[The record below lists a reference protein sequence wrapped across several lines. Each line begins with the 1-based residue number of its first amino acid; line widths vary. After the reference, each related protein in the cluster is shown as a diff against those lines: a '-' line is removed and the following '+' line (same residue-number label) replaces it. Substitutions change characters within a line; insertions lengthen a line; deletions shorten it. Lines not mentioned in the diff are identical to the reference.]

1 MFTLSLVRVSFKA
14 NNILFQ
20 PVSPNC
26 KMKLKQLTL
35 YMQLNKHNDSTMLKD
50 FRKLARELTIVEND
64 LPGSDDLLRGLKS
77 NNTPVIGITGPP
89 GAGKSTLVNAM
100 INQLSSQGKSIA
112 VLAIDPT
119 SPFNLGSLLGDRVRM
134 SEQFNKPNVYI
145 RSLATRGSLG
155 GLSGKTIEMT
165 DVLRSAGFDYIL
177 VETVGVG
184 QSEVEIAGLADISV
198 VVLVPESGDEIQ
210 SMKSG
215 LMEIA
220 DIFVVNKSDRD
231 GAEAFANNLKKLVHQ
246 RIEIIPVINTIADKS
261 AGIDE
266 LMQVIID
273 QPLKE
278 NTRRVFLLAEKAWKL
293 IQHEKMKNISRIK
306 LQEEIRSASVNPE
319 FNLYRFVDR
328 ILSNSKNS

>member
-1 MFTLSLVRVSFKA
+1 
-14 NNILFQ
+14 
-20 PVSPNC
+20 
-26 KMKLKQLTL
+26 
-35 YMQLNKHNDSTMLKD
+35 MQLPLIKNPIQLGD
-50 FRKLARELTIVEND
+50 FRKLARDLTLVEND
-64 LPGSDDLLRGLKS
+64 LAGSEDLLRQLGPS
-77 NNTPVIGITGPP
+77 DTPVIGITGPP

-100 INQLSSQGKSIA
+100 INYLSSQGKNIA

-134 SEQFNKPNVYI
+134 SEQFNKPNVFI

-165 DVLRSAGFDYIL
+165 DVLKSSGFDYIL

-220 DIFVVNKSDRD
+220 NIFVVNKSDRE

-246 RIEIIPVINTIADKS
+246 RTEVIPVINTIADKA
-261 AGIDE
+261 AGVDE
-266 LMQVIID
+266 LMQVIKD
-273 QPLKE
+273 QSFKN
-278 NTRRVFLLAEKAWKL
+278 NTRRTFLLAEKAWKL

-306 LQEEIRSASVNPE
+306 LHEEISSASVDPS

-328 ILSNSKNS
+328 ILGSIKNS

>member
-1 MFTLSLVRVSFKA
+1 
-14 NNILFQ
+14 
-20 PVSPNC
+20 
-26 KMKLKQLTL
+26 
-35 YMQLNKHNDSTMLKD
+35 MQQDKHNNSILLKD

-64 LPGSDDLLRGLKS
+64 LPGSEDLLRALKS

-100 INQLSSQGKSIA
+100 INLLSAEGKQIA

-134 SEQFNKPNVYI
+134 AEQFNKPNVYI

-155 GLSGKTIEMT
+155 GLSWKTIEMC
-165 DVLRSAGFDYIL
+165 DVIKAAGFDYIL

-210 SMKSG
+210 NMKSG

-220 DIFVVNKSDRD
+220 DIFVVNKSDRE
-231 GAEAFANNLKKLVHQ
+231 GADTFANNLKKLVHQ
-246 RIEIIPVINTIADKS
+246 RPQAIPVINTVADKS
-261 AGIDE
+261 IGISE
-266 LMQVIID
+266 LMKAIENQSI
-273 QPLKE
+273 KE
-278 NTRRVFLLAEKAWKL
+278 NKSRIFLLAEKAWKL
-293 IQHEKMKNISRIK
+293 LQHQKMKNLNKNQLQQDIIK
-306 LQEEIRSASVNPE
+306 ASADPD
-319 FNLYRFVDR
+319 FNLYRFVDAFQQGP
-328 ILSNSKNS
+328 KNS

>member
-1 MFTLSLVRVSFKA
+1 
-14 NNILFQ
+14 
-20 PVSPNC
+20 
-26 KMKLKQLTL
+26 
-35 YMQLNKHNDSTMLKD
+35 MQLPLIKNPIQLGD
-50 FRKLARELTIVEND
+50 FRKLARTLTLVEND
-64 LPGSDDLLRGLKS
+64 LAGSEDLLKELGTS
-77 NNTPVIGITGPP
+77 DTPVIGITGPP

-100 INQLSSQGKSIA
+100 INYLSSQGKSIA

-134 SEQFNKPNVYI
+134 SEQFNKPNVFI

-165 DVLRSAGFDYIL
+165 DVLKSSGFDYIL

-220 DIFVVNKSDRD
+220 DIFVVNKSDRE
-231 GAEAFANNLKKLVHQ
+231 GAEVFANNLKKLVHQ
-246 RIEIIPVINTIADKS
+246 RTEIIPVINTIADKS
-261 AGIDE
+261 RGVDE
-266 LMQVIID
+266 LMQVIQD
-273 QPLKE
+273 QPFK
-278 NTRRVFLLAEKAWKL
+278 NNSRRTFLLAEKAWKL

-306 LQEEIRSASVNPE
+306 LHEEISIASVDPS

-328 ILSNSKNS
+328 SLGSIKNS